1 MYIMINIDFLKYLI
15 EYSKTENLTKASR
28 ILHISQSALTRAMQK
43 LEEYIEVPI
52 FERRRNKLTL
62 NTTGKEFV
70 KNAQLVIDAEKNLKE
85 KTVAFYNQMTNIS
98 IGTVAPGPMIKYGN
112 LLYSIL
118 PNKTIFSKIENQENL
133 IENLLNGTYDFIFVS
148 SPVENELLN
157 CEYVFSESLYIT
169 IPKTHFLAGIKDGV
183 HFSEIDGQ
191 SFLVSNNLGI
201 WDQIVTKNLPKSKMF
216 TQLKSNL
223 EELINSSTI
232 PNFST
237 NTTIPLCSRIN
248 RVNIPIL
255 DDDATVKFYIV
266 YKKQNKQKLKN
277 LLKMIID

>member
-1 MYIMINIDFLKYLI
+1 MINIDFLKYLI

-112 LLYSIL
+112 LLYSIF

-148 SPVENELLN
+148 SPVENEMLN

>member
-1 MYIMINIDFLKYLI
+1 MINIDFLKYLI

-237 NTTIPLCSRIN
+237 NTTIPLRSRIN

>member
-237 NTTIPLCSRIN
+237 NTTIPLRSRIN

>member
-1 MYIMINIDFLKYLI
+1 MINIDFLKYLI

-70 KNAQLVIDAEKNLKE
+70 KNAQLVIDAEKNMKE

-112 LLYSIL
+112 LLYSIF

-148 SPVENELLN
+148 SPVENEMLN

>member
-1 MYIMINIDFLKYLI
+1 MINIDFLKYLI

-148 SPVENELLN
+148 SPVENEMLN

-237 NTTIPLCSRIN
+237 NTTIPLRSRIN